1 MNAAQPDPSKS
12 RGMLKPGLQWKTTL
26 PSTGAPKG
34 SAAQAVS
41 KQKGAG
47 LGSNSLPQSQYS
59 LEQLKKMA
67 ASRGISVE
75 KLVAQM
81 IQQYL
86 KESGGAE

>member
-1 MNAAQPDPSKS
+1 
-12 RGMLKPGLQWKTTL
+12 MLKPGLQWK
-26 PSTGAPKG
+26 SAPASKPAQ
-34 SAAQAVS
+34 AAQQT
-41 KQKGAG
+41 KKAG

-67 ASRGISVE
+67 ESRGISVE

-86 KESGGAE
+86 KESQDPE

>member
-1 MNAAQPDPSKS
+1 MSASAQPDPSKS
-12 RGMLKPGLQWKTTL
+12 RGMLKPGLQWKTSHAPL
-26 PSTGAPKG
+26 GASKGASSPASKPK
-34 SAAQAVS
+34 A
-41 KQKGAG
+41 AG

-67 ASRGISVE
+67 ASRGLTVE